1 MGETRK
7 TVTIVFSDVAGS
19 TNLGER
25 LDAEALRRVME
36 RYFTEMRAVLERHGG
51 LVEKFIGD
59 AVMAVFGIPAV
70 HEDDALRAVRAAAEM
85 TERLGALSSEFERE
99 PGIRFAVR
107 TGVNTGEV
115 IAGDPESGQFF
126 ATGDAVNLA
135 ARLQGAAGPG
145 EIMLGQ
151 LTYQLVR
158 ETVRA
163 EALAPVKLKGK
174 AEPVEA
180 WRLLEVL
187 PDVPAFTRRLDVPFV
202 GRSREL
208 GVLRGAFERAHAED
222 SCELVTI
229 VAAPGIGKSRLARE
243 FRAET
248 GDRARV
254 VVGRCLPYGEGITY
268 WPLMEVV
275 RQIVGTD
282 TRSGLDELLAGE
294 EEGPLA
300 VERLA
305 AALGLVETPTPS
317 EEIFWAVRVLF
328 EKLARERSLVA
339 VVDDIHWAEPTL
351 LDMLEYL
358 VGFATGPI
366 FLICNAR
373 PDLFDSRPDWS
384 RPRPSATTLVLE
396 PLDKND
402 SKILVDQLLTGSARA
417 EALGPRIVET
427 AEGNPLFIEQM
438 LALARESKDEI
449 AIPPTIRALLAE
461 RLDRLTPSERAIAE
475 AGSVEGRLFHRGTVA
490 ALLPDAERDLLAG
503 GLVALVRKELARP
516 DRSEFPGDDGFRFAH
531 MLIRDAAYEAIPKV
545 RRAEQHE
552 QVALLFE
559 SRSSPGE
566 VVGYHF
572 EQAYGCLTEV
582 GKLGEMTKEIGR
594 RGAAALAT
602 AGGRASARGD
612 KGAAVKLLSRAVHL
626 VDADDPRRLDPLL
639 ALGTSLYESF
649 ELPQADAVLSEAIE
663 SARALGEHAVEWRG
677 LLERCE
683 VRMLTDPEG
692 AANEARQVAEQAI
705 EAFER
710 MGDEPGMSRAWRLL
724 AAAHHMWWSLPDVEE
739 AAERALLHARRA
751 GDIRAESECVIW
763 LGEAITNGPSPIPEA
778 IGRLEIFLKWA
789 QAHDVRSLERALVA
803 KLARLH
809 AEAGDFD
816 QGRGMQEQ
824 QRHLIEDLGLERM
837 LPILDWNAG
846 LIEFLADD
854 LAQAERL
861 LRRAYAGFVE
871 GGDRS
876 HLSTLVLNLAEVL
889 IEQGRYDEA
898 ATLVQESENLGAS
911 DDAVTQ
917 MIVRSLRARLLAQQ
931 GDFEHAEPLA
941 REAVELARTSGAPD
955 FFGHRLMD
963 LGHVLL
969 SRSDRLEEAKQ
980 TFERALNEYEKRGSP
995 VFVQGARTAIERLP
1009 VSTK

>member
-36 RYFTEMRAVLERHGG
+36 MYFTEMRAVLERHGG

-59 AVMAVFGIPAV
+59 AVMAVFGIPVV
-70 HEDDALRAVRAAAEM
+70 HEDDAHRAVRAAAEM
-85 TERLGALSSEFERE
+85 TDRLAALSAEFERE
-99 PGIRFAVR
+99 PGIRFAAR

-126 ATGDAVNLA
+126 ATGDAVNVA
-135 ARLQGAAGPG
+135 ARLQSAAGPG

-180 WRLLEVL
+180 WRLVEVL
-187 PDVPAFTRRLDVPFV
+187 PDVPAFTKRLDVSFV

-208 GVLRGAFERAHAED
+208 AVLRSAFERACAGG

-229 VAAPGIGKSRLARE
+229 VGAPGIGKSRLARE
-243 FRAET
+243 FRGET
-248 GDRARV
+248 GDEARV

-268 WPLMEVV
+268 WPLVEVV
-275 RQIVGTD
+275 RQIAGTD
-282 TRSGLDELLAGE
+282 ARTGLNELLGE
-294 EEGPLA
+294 EDEGPLA
-300 VERLA
+300 VQRLA

-317 EEIFWAVRVLF
+317 EEIFWAVRILF
-328 EKLARERSLVA
+328 ERLARKHPLIA
-339 VVDDIHWAEPTL
+339 VVDDIHWAEPTF

-358 VGFATGPI
+358 AGFARGQI
-366 FLICNAR
+366 LLICNAR

-396 PLDKND
+396 RLNEND
-402 SKILVDQLLTGSARA
+402 SKTLVDELLAGSTHA
-417 EALGPRIVET
+417 EALGRRIVET

-449 AIPPTIRALLAE
+449 AIPPTIQALLAE
-461 RLDRLTPSERAIAE
+461 RLDRLPPSERAIAE
-475 AGSVEGRLFHRGTVA
+475 AASVEGRLFHRGTVA

-552 QVALLFE
+552 RVALLFE
-559 SRSSPGE
+559 SRSIPGE

-572 EQAYGCLTEV
+572 EQAYSCLTEV
-582 GKLGEMTKEIGR
+582 GKLGEVTKEIGR

-602 AGGRASARGD
+602 AGHRASARGD

-626 VDADDPRRLDPLL
+626 VDADDARRLEPLL
-639 ALGTSLYESF
+639 ALGTALYESF

-663 SARALGEHAVEWRG
+663 SARALGEHVVEWHA

-692 AANEARQVAEQAI
+692 ATNEARQVAEQAI
-705 EAFER
+705 EVFEG
-710 MGDEPGMSRAWRLL
+710 MGDELGMSRAWRVL
-724 AAAHHMWWSLPDVEE
+724 AAANHMWWSLPDSQD

-751 GDIRAESECVIW
+751 GDIRAESESVTW
-763 LGEAITNGPSPIPEA
+763 LADAIANGPTPIPEA
-778 IGRLEIFLKWA
+778 MDRLEIFLKWA
-789 QAHDVRSLERALVA
+789 QAHDVRSLERVLVA
-803 KLARLH
+803 KLALLH
-809 AEAGDFD
+809 AEAGDFA
-816 QGRGMQEQ
+816 QGRRMHKQ
-824 QRHLIEDLGLERM
+824 QRRIIEDLGLERM
-837 LPILDWNAG
+837 VPILDWDAG
-846 LIEFLADD
+846 LLEFLADD
-854 LAQAERL
+854 REQAERL
-861 LRRAYAGFVE
+861 LRRAYGGLVD

-889 IEQGRYDEA
+889 IEERRYDEA
-898 ATLVQESENLGAS
+898 AAFVRESEDLGAS

-917 MIVRSLRARLLAQQ
+917 MIVRSLRARLLVRH
-931 GDFEHAEPLA
+931 GDFEHAELLA
-941 REAVELARTSGAPD
+941 REAVELAQATGAPD

-963 LGHVLL
+963 LGDVLS
-969 SRSDRLEEAKQ
+969 SRADGLEEAKVA
-980 TFERALNEYEKRGSP
+980 FEHALKEYEKRGSP
-995 VFVQGARTAIERLP
+995 VFLEGARMAIERLA

>member
-7 TVTIVFSDVAGS
+7 TVTIVFSDVVGS

-36 RYFTEMRAVLERHGG
+36 RYFAEMRAVLERHGG

-59 AVMAVFGIPAV
+59 AVMAVFGIPVV
-70 HEDDALRAVRAAAEM
+70 HADDALRAVRAAAQM
-85 TERLGALSSEFERE
+85 TERLAALSAEFERE

-126 ATGDAVNLA
+126 ATGDAVNVA

-151 LTYQLVR
+151 LTYQLVS

-163 EALAPVKLKGK
+163 EALAPLKLKGK
-174 AEPVEA
+174 TEPIDA
-180 WRLLEVL
+180 WRLVEVL
-187 PDVPAFTRRLDVPFV
+187 PDVPAFTRRLDVSFV

-208 GVLRGAFERAHAED
+208 EVLRGAFERAHAEG
-222 SCELVTI
+222 SCGLVTI
-229 VAAPGIGKSRLARE
+229 VGAPGIGKSRLARE

-248 GDRARV
+248 GDEVRA

-268 WPLMEVV
+268 WPLVEVV
-275 RQIVGTD
+275 RQIAGTD
-282 TRSGLDELLAGE
+282 ARTGLDEFLAGE
-294 EEGPLA
+294 DEGPLA

-317 EEIFWAVRVLF
+317 EEIFWAIRILF
-328 EKLARERSLVA
+328 EKLARERPLITL
-339 VVDDIHWAEPTL
+339 VDDIHWAEPTF

-358 VGFATGPI
+358 VGFARGPI
-366 FLICNAR
+366 LLICNAR

-384 RPRPSATTLVLE
+384 RPRPSAQTLVLE

-402 SKILVDQLLTGSARA
+402 SKTLVDQLLAGSPRA
-417 EALGPRIVET
+417 EALCRRIVET
-427 AEGNPLFIEQM
+427 AEGNPLFLEQM
-438 LALARESKDEI
+438 LALARESKEEI
-449 AIPPTIRALLAE
+449 AIPPTIQALLAE
-461 RLDRLTPSERAIAE
+461 RLDRLPPNERAIAE
-475 AGSVEGRLFHRGTVA
+475 AASVEGRLFHRGTVA
-490 ALLPDAERDLLAG
+490 ALLSDAERDLLAG

-545 RRAEQHE
+545 RRADQHE
-552 QVALLFE
+552 RVALLFE

-572 EQAYGCLTEV
+572 EQAYSCLVEV
-582 GKLGEMTKEIGR
+582 GKLGEVTREIGR

-602 AGGRASARGD
+602 AGHRASARGD
-612 KGAAVKLLSRAVHL
+612 KRAAVKLLSRAVQL
-626 VDADDPRRLDPLL
+626 VDGDDPRRLDPLL
-639 ALGTSLYESF
+639 ALGTALFESY
-649 ELPQADAVLSEAIE
+649 ELPHADAVLSEAIE
-663 SARALGEHAVEWRG
+663 SARALGEHAVEWRA

-692 AANEARQVAEQAI
+692 AAKEARQVAEQAI
-705 EAFER
+705 EGFER
-710 MGDEPGMSRAWRLL
+710 MGDELGMSRAWRLL
-724 AAAHHMWWSLPDVEE
+724 AAVHHMWWSIPDVEE
-739 AAERALLHARRA
+739 AAEQSLRHARRA
-751 GDIRAESECVIW
+751 GDIRAESESVSW
-763 LGEAITNGPSPIPEA
+763 LAVAIANGPTPIPEA
-778 IGRLEIFLKWA
+778 IGRLEMFLRWV
-789 QAHDVRSLERALVA
+789 QAHDDRGLERILVA
-803 KLARLH
+803 RLGLLY
-809 AEAGDFD
+809 AEAGDFA
-816 QGRGMQEQ
+816 QGRKMQEQ
-824 QRHLIEDLGLERM
+824 QRHIVENLGLERM
-837 LPILDWNAG
+837 LPYLDWNAG
-846 LIEFLADD
+846 LLEFLADD
-854 LAQAERL
+854 LEQAERL
-861 LRRAYAGFVE
+861 MRCAYDGLLDH
-871 GGDRS
+871 GDKG
-876 HLSTLVLNLAEVL
+876 HLSTVVINLAEVL

-898 ATLVQESENLGAS
+898 ATFIRESENLGAS

-917 MIVRSLRARLLAQQ
+917 MIVRSLRARLLARQ
-931 GDFEHAEPLA
+931 GDFEHAELLA
-941 REAVELARTSGAPD
+941 REAVELARATGAPD

-963 LGHVLL
+963 LGHVLH
-969 SRSDRLEEAKQ
+969 SRSDRLEEARL

-995 VFVQGARTAIERLP
+995 VFVEGASLAIERLA
-1009 VSTK
+1009 VSTR